1 MGNQCCTSV
10 RYSEAQFNEI
20 QTQKAIQGMIEQPYF
35 SSIDRYSFSCG
46 QNRVVI
52 MKGNTQI
59 SNKSVY
65 EMCFLINDLFSQIE
79 DQPHKLLITENLISF
94 FRNNP
99 KHITNKLVVDCLVE
113 LFSEQFS
120 YQKITYMIE
129 ERNSRDINKN
139 SYANQYGFGLNQQ
152 HQNGMSQSHSQQGLQ
167 NKYSQ
172 LGYQPINDQ
181 DQFGL
186 PHYQTGYNDN
196 SPMIANYD
204 QFNQF
209 SGAEPKEKIIDFEPN
224 PSDIHR
230 IYDMNQIGD
239 NHRQMQFDEINQ
251 QSNQFLNEEEGQSYN
266 YSSRV
271 YNNPNTMYKS
281 GFQSPRKQ
289 EDLQAV
295 QTQLNQLQ
303 ISTKRQPTIDQNIL
317 YVLEFVANKMGSYQL
332 EQTSQKDIWQIWR
345 VFDTSTGFMNY
356 HKKYNLLQFSKQ
368 AMSIYQKEA
377 TVLQLIED
385 SQLNITPRL
394 MKYDAKNKEIK
405 FEGGYCTLWEYS
417 IEMGKI
423 QQRFSERDLIYIT
436 LELIRMVQDLQKLS
450 IYHGNIK
457 PQNIVLVQTA
467 EGKFQIRLINFENCV
482 RSQKDIYPLSKT
494 ESYYDIIHKFKLNSD
509 IMSSQIYQI
518 GRTVLNII
526 IKQGINTNQL
536 HSRKNHPLI
545 SAEVLKTY
553 YKEYPNI
560 INLISKMLRQPSTNP
575 NNNINQYQNISASKA
590 ASNLAERNKE
600 EVNSFNQNASGEQT
614 INSLSI
620 QYSMQQLDR
629 DLVQIREQM
638 RSGQQQNFIHDVKNV
653 VKIIGRR
660 RVEMGAWDQSMT
672 PDAFKREILYV
683 LSLQQFER
691 GCELCNYLLNFK
703 SSPNYNLIGNN
714 NSNNNNSSNN
724 NNNSG
729 LKQSGVNNNNSS
741 NSNNN
746 NNKYSQINNSN
757 LNIQQQDPNNPSL
770 IPYPLYLKKPIQ
782 TPLKQDLIK
791 YQGYQH
797 EFLVKAQLVL
807 KQVYSKQ
814 LNEIIHA
821 YFQVKEELSMYY
833 FQNKMFN
840 EAIKEQEDL
849 VQEKKNL
856 NGSDEISLSKSFRI
870 LGEIYL
876 QANNYDKSIKSLAQS
891 LYYITNKSNNLM
903 HFQVA
908 ETLITM
914 AEAYCV
920 QNDSKRAI
928 QSAMIAYDISS
939 QTSPDSLGFAEI
951 CIQISSIFMR
961 LFNDFG
967 KAIPYFEKG
976 VKIKINCFKETFLN
990 QYLDLNILQLAS
1002 YYEQFQNYA
1011 MAQEYYEVLL
1021 HIRQKR
1027 LPPKIISSP
1036 QVAQSHT
1043 LIGFVHEKM
1052 NQLDKAQ
1059 ENHQKAL
1066 LMRKHLYG
1074 EVHQEVADS
1083 MINLSMVQIRKGLY
1097 QEALKMQE
1105 QALKIKEKLMP
1116 DSADVAQC
1124 MNNLAIL
1131 LETLGNFESAI
1142 SYHEKSIA
1150 IKKKIYGEQ
1159 SSSIATSYNNLALTY
1174 QNSSQPEKAI
1184 PLFKNALL
1192 IREKLDQNSEE
1203 VVSVLNNLQ
1212 AIYMDLGDYD
1222 QANQIKEKIV
1232 SIKKIISQKK
1242 EKRDLSKAREEE
1254 LIYRTSNPSQAVF
1267 NQALVIKNQLN
1278 QQSQLNL
1285 SKLPINQQSK
1295 TQDNTYDTQTF
1306 NQNNNN
1312 YVNQQ
1317 ISQMNQQEIHQIN
1330 QQLNNSINIIN
1341 QNNNNQYQQQQSIL
1355 NQQTNYSSQIPQ
1367 TANFFSSNHFNQNNQ
1382 SDMNQNILPVQPNSL
1397 TFTELNHF
1405 TNNNGQQDQNMQ
1417 QNNNIQ
1423 VQNQQFQQQQ
1433 NNFQNSVFNNN
1444 NNNNN
1449 NYHNNN
1455 NNNSQQSLQ
1464 QGSMQFNQQNHQ
1476 QNELNQQQLQQ
1487 QAQQNQQY
1495 NQQNSQFNNNSSL
1508 QQISQLQNQ
1517 QQSQQLTQQQSQIQQ
1532 QQKNQSSNIFLQKSQ
1547 YNQNNQ
1553 PPSNNINS
1561 QSITQSQYQKDQPQQ
1576 QHQQFIQS
1584 NSQSLGNQQ
1593 SNIQSQKIGENMK
1606 ISNNNLQY
1614 QSNRPSQL
1622 QSMRDFN
1629 ANNQRVE

>member
-10 RYSEAQFNEI
+10 RYTEAQFNEI
-20 QTQKAIQGMIEQPYF
+20 QNQKAIHGIIEQPYF
-35 SSIDRYSFSCG
+35 NSIDRYSFSCG

-52 MKGNTQI
+52 MKGNAQI

-79 DQPHKLLITENLISF
+79 DYPHKLLITENLISF
-94 FRNNP
+94 FRSNP
-99 KHITNKLVVDCLVE
+99 KQISNKLVVDSLVE
-113 LFSEQFS
+113 LFSEQFT
-120 YQKITYMIE
+120 YQKITFLIE
-129 ERNSRDINKN
+129 ERDGRDKNKN
-139 SYANQYGFGLNQQ
+139 SQANQYGFSFNQQ
-152 HQNGMSQSHSQQGLQ
+152 YQNDMNQNYNQHSDSLQ

-172 LGYQPINDQ
+172 LGYQPINDY

-196 SPMIANYD
+196 SPMIANQY
-204 QFNQF
+204 QNKFTA
-209 SGAEPKEKIIDFEPN
+209 AESKEKINDYEPN
-224 PSDIHR
+224 PSDIHK
-230 IYDMNQIGD
+230 IYEMNQVSD
-239 NHRQMQFDEINQ
+239 NNRQIQFDEIKQ
-251 QSNQFLNEEEGQSYN
+251 PSNQILNEEEGQSYN

-289 EDLQAV
+289 DDLQAV

-303 ISTKRQPTIDQNIL
+303 ISSKRQPTIDQNIL
-317 YVLEFVANKMGSYQL
+317 YVLEFVANRMGSYQL

-356 HKKYNLLQFSKQ
+356 HKKYNLLQYSKQ

-417 IEMGKI
+417 VEMAKI

-467 EGKFQIRLINFENCV
+467 EGKYQIRLINFENCV
-482 RSQKDIYPLSKT
+482 RSQKDIYPLAKT
-494 ESYYDIIHKFKLNSD
+494 EGYYDIIHKFKLNSD

-536 HSRKNHPLI
+536 HNRKNHPLI
-545 SAEVLKTY
+545 TAEALKTY
-553 YKEYPNI
+553 SKEYPSI
-560 INLISKMLRQPSTNP
+560 INLISKMLRQPS
-575 NNNINQYQNISASKA
+575 NNNASNNMNQYQNQQASKT
-590 ASNLAERNKE
+590 ASNLVERNRE
-600 EVNSFNQNASGEQT
+600 EGNQFNQNASGEQT
-614 INSLSI
+614 INSLGI
-620 QYSMQQLDR
+620 QYTMQQLDR
-629 DLVQIREQM
+629 DLVQIREQI

-672 PDAFKREILYV
+672 PDVFKRELMYII
-683 LSLQQFER
+683 SLQQYER

-703 SSPNYNLIGNN
+703 PSPNYNLMANNNAN
-714 NSNNNNSSNN
+714 NSNNLNNN
-724 NNNSG
+724 NNNS
-729 LKQSGVNNNNSS
+729 LKQSS
-741 NSNNN
+741 SNNN
-746 NNKYSQINNSN
+746 ITKSSQINNSK
-757 LNIQQQDPNNPSL
+757 LNAQQQDPNNPTL
-770 IPYPLYLKKPIQ
+770 ITYPIYLKNPVQ
-782 TPLKQDLIK
+782 TALKQDLIK

-797 EFLVKAQLVL
+797 EFLVKAQQVL

-814 LNEIIHA
+814 PDEIILA
-821 YFQVKEELSMYY
+821 YFQVKEELSLYY

-849 VQEKKNL
+849 VKEKKNL
-856 NGSDEISLSKSFRI
+856 NGGDEISLSKSFRI
-870 LGEIYL
+870 LGEIHL
-876 QANNYDKSIKSLAQS
+876 LANNYDKSIKSLSQS
-891 LYYITNKSNNLM
+891 LYYITSQSNNLM

-908 ETLITM
+908 QTLITM
-914 AEAYCV
+914 AEAYCI

-951 CIQISSIFMR
+951 CIQISSIFMK

-976 VKIKINCFKETFLN
+976 VKIKINCFKDTFLN

-1002 YYEQFQNYA
+1002 YYEQLQNYA
-1011 MAQEYYEVLL
+1011 MAYEYYDILL
-1021 HIRQKR
+1021 QIRLKR
-1027 LPPKIISSP
+1027 LLPKTISSP
-1036 QVAQSHT
+1036 QIAQSHT

-1066 LMRKHLYG
+1066 MMRKHLYG
-1074 EVHQEVADS
+1074 EIHQEVADS
-1083 MINLSMVQIRKGLY
+1083 MINLSMIQIRKGLY

-1174 QNSSQPEKAI
+1174 QNSSQPDKAI
-1184 PLFKNALL
+1184 PLFKNALQ
-1192 IREKLDQNSEE
+1192 IREKIDENSEE
-1203 VVSVLNNLQ
+1203 VISVLNNLQ

-1222 QANQIKEKIV
+1222 QANQIKEKIMN
-1232 SIKKIISQKK
+1232 IKKIINLKK
-1242 EKRDLSKAREEE
+1242 EKRDLSKAREEQ
-1254 LIYRTSNPSQAVF
+1254 LIYKTSNPSQTVF
-1267 NQALVIKNQLN
+1267 NQALIVRNQLN
-1278 QQSQLNL
+1278 QQSQINI
-1285 SKLPINQQSK
+1285 SKLPANSQHK
-1295 TQDNTYDTQTF
+1295 TQDNTYDTLTF

-1317 ISQMNQQEIHQIN
+1317 ISSMNQQQINQMNQQLH
-1330 QQLNNSINIIN
+1330 NSINLMN
-1341 QNNNNQYQQQQSIL
+1341 HNQYQQQQSIL

-1367 TANFFSSNHFNQNNQ
+1367 TANFFSSNHINQNNQ
-1382 SDMNQNILPVQPNSL
+1382 SDLNQNILPVQPNSV

-1405 TNNNGQQDQNMQ
+1405 NNNGLQDQN
-1417 QNNNIQ
+1417 NNSLT
-1423 VQNQQFQQQQ
+1423 QNQQIQQQQ
-1433 NNFQNSVFNNN
+1433 NNFHNSVFN
-1444 NNNNN
+1444 
-1449 NYHNNN
+1449 HN

-1464 QGSMQFNQQNHQ
+1464 QGSMQFNQQNFQ
-1476 QNELNQQQLQQ
+1476 QNEINQQQIQSQ
-1487 QAQQNQQY
+1487 VQQNQQF
-1495 NQQNSQFNNNSSL
+1495 NQQNSQFNNNSQL
-1508 QQISQLQNQ
+1508 QQLSQIQAQ
-1517 QQSQQLTQQQSQIQQ
+1517 QQSQKFDSQSQIQQ
-1532 QQKNQSSNIFLQKSQ
+1532 QQQQNQSSNIFLQKSQ
-1547 YNQNNQ
+1547 NHVNNQ
-1553 PPSNNINS
+1553 QPSNNTNS
-1561 QSITQSQYQKDQPQQ
+1561 QSITQSQNQNNQPYQ
-1576 QHQQFIQS
+1576 QHQQFVQT
-1584 NSQSLGNQQ
+1584 NSQNQGHQQ
-1593 SNIQSQKIGENMK
+1593 SNIQSQRIGENMK

-1622 QSMRDFN
+1622 QSTHDFN
-1629 ANNQRVE
+1629 VNNQRVE